1 MTAPI
6 KVLLIEDNPG
16 DARLITEV
24 LKEAEDSLFDV
35 VWREALADGLEIL
48 EEADIDI
55 ILLDLSLPDST
66 GLDTLDT
73 VWKQSEGVPILVLTG
88 LDDKKL
94 SLEAVKRG
102 AQDYLIKEKVHADV
116 LERCIKHAID
126 RQELLD
132 KIRASSL
139 MDPLTGLYNRRGFV
153 GMAKRELKL
162 ANRHGTGLLLFYIDI
177 DDFKRI
183 NDTLGH
189 QEGDRAL
196 VEFGEVLR
204 LACRETDLLARIG
217 GDEFLV
223 LIREGAKVDGQVL
236 PRRIQAL
243 LVARNQ
249 GGERLYDLGA
259 SIGIAKHGPGG
270 VECID
275 ELICQ
280 ADTQMYERKQSKRKV
295 TTAEADPERS

>member
-1 MTAPI
+1 MTEPI

-16 DARLITEV
+16 DARLITEA
-24 LKEAEDSLFDV
+24 LKEAEDSRFDI
-35 VWREALADGLEIL
+35 VWRETLTDGLDIL
-48 EEADIDI
+48 EEADTDI
-55 ILLDLSLPDST
+55 IVLDLSLPDSA

-73 VWKQSEGVPILVLTG
+73 ARKHSEDVPILVLTG

-116 LERCIKHAID
+116 LERCIRHAID

-132 KIRASSL
+132 QIRASSL
-139 MDPLTGLYNRRGFV
+139 TDPLTGLHNRRGFV
-153 GMAKRELKL
+153 AMARRELKL
-162 ANRHGTGLLLFYIDI
+162 ANRHGTDLLLFYIDI
-177 DDFKRI
+177 DDFKLI

-204 LACRETDLLARIG
+204 SVCRETDLISRIG

-223 LIREGAKVDGQVL
+223 LLRADGQADERTL
-236 PRRIQAL
+236 PRRIQNL
-243 LVARNQ
+243 LAKRNKS
-249 GGERLYDLGA
+249 GKRLYDLGA
-259 SIGIAKHGPGG
+259 SIGIARHESGI
-270 VECID
+270 VESID
-275 ELICQ
+275 ELI
-280 ADTQMYERKQSKRKV
+280 ARGDVQMYERKQSKRMMA
-295 TTAEADPERS
+295 TAEGDPEQS